1 MLQLELR
8 GVSTAGTLRHALD
21 HLLANAL
28 ECRPWTRRM
37 HDVHRRYLLE
47 WFGDRQLD
55 SIGYPLIQK
64 YYLDEQRRGM
74 ARETIRKRLST
85 LHMALAEAVRQG
97 WLEKVP
103 PWVVIKT
110 DSRPK
115 DAFWTLVQWEAAHL
129 ACDDEDLRT
138 WIACGWWTGMHTSD
152 LNRFRWTDVDLVKK
166 TWVRRNTKTGIAPVT
181 LPLPDRL
188 LRVLSERQEA
198 IQPHPRDFVSGR
210 NMGHPNRPM
219 RAVCHRADVP
229 LISPIGLRHS
239 CETFLEERGT
249 TELFQMTWMGL
260 KSPAMLKKVYR
271 HITPPTIDGGISA
284 LNASSAD

>member
-1 MLQLELR
+1 MELR
-8 GVSTAGTLRHALD
+8 GVSTAGTLRHALT
-21 HLLANAL
+21 HLLADAL
-28 ECRPWTRRM
+28 DCKPWTRKM
-37 HDVHRRYLLE
+37 HANHVRYLLE

-55 SIGYPLIQK
+55 SIGYPLIQR
-64 YYLDEQRRGM
+64 YYLEEQRRGIS
-74 ARETIRKRLST
+74 RETIRKRLST

-97 WLEKVP
+97 WIEKVP

-115 DAFWTLVQWEAAHL
+115 QGFWTLVQWEASHL

-152 LNRFRWTDVDLVKK
+152 LNRFRWTDVDLIKR
-166 TWVRRNTKTGIAPVT
+166 TWVRRNTKTGVQPVA

-188 LRVLSERQEA
+188 LRVLSERYEA
-198 IQPHPRDFVSGR
+198 NQPHPRDLISAR
-210 NMGHPNRPM
+210 SMGHPNRPL

-260 KSPAMLKKVYR
+260 KSPAMLKRVYR
-271 HITPPTIDGGISA
+271 HITAPTIDGGIA
-284 LNASSAD
+284 AIDGAASTK